1 MSKTLDI
8 SKISLVTGQVAI
20 DYLEFIAVGE
30 DEVFPF
36 EHSIKG
42 KAPVHADF
50 RKAFKAMEQWVYP
63 TVRFDTDEVK
73 SLVVTQ
79 VILKPQD
86 DGVGITM
93 ACTFQFKNVLR
104 PLTLNTPFWSTT
116 DSEKPLPAKAVED
129 IETLKKEA
137 VAYLGGKFDSVQL
150 KFDPE
155 KTSKRLQ
162 DETAKKIHGG
172 SAGGGGID
180 PEKKYSKFQKMSVV

>member
-8 SKISLVTGQVAI
+8 SKISFVTGGQVSI
-20 DYLEFIAVGE
+20 EYLDFVTVGE

-36 EHSIKG
+36 EVSKKG

-63 TVRFDTDEVK
+63 TVPFHKTEVK
-73 SLVVTQ
+73 SLVVTH
-79 VILKPQD
+79 ITLKPMD

-104 PLTLNTPFWSTT
+104 PLNLNTPFWSTT
-116 DSEKPLPAKAVED
+116 DSEEPLPAKAVAD
-129 IETLKKEA
+129 IENLKTEA
-137 VAYLGGKFDSVQL
+137 VAYLGGKFDHVQL

-162 DETAKKIHGG
+162 EESANENVQDDADKRPAKK
-172 SAGGGGID
+172 
-180 PEKKYSKFQKMSVV
+180 KMAVA

>member
-1 MSKTLDI
+1 MPKTLDI
-8 SKISLVTGQVAI
+8 LKLSFVAGQVAI
-20 DYLEFIAVGE
+20 DYLDFVTVGE

-36 EHSIKG
+36 EHGIKG
-42 KAPVHADF
+42 KATVHADF

-63 TVRFDTDEVK
+63 TVRFDKDEVK

-93 ACTFQFKNVLR
+93 TCTFQFKNVLR
-104 PLTLNTPFWSTT
+104 PLDIKTPFWSTV
-116 DSEKPLPAKAVED
+116 DSEKPLPAEAVED
-129 IETLKKEA
+129 IEKLKEEA

-155 KTSKRLQ
+155 KTSQRLQ
-162 DETAKKIHGG
+162 DEAAKDMENQSKK
-172 SAGGGGID
+172 SA
-180 PEKKYSKFQKMSVV
+180 STKMAVA